1 MRLWVS
7 PVRPRAF
14 VHPRTVMSKTPPRIL
29 AIDPGTRY
37 MGVAVLDGPRLL
49 YYGVKTFRERRPV
62 DGLLQAT
69 RKAVL
74 GLIVDYRP
82 TVLAYEKTF
91 YVQSQ
96 NSALLQAQEAEI
108 ARLGRGRG
116 LRVVGYL
123 PSHVRRLLCG
133 YGRATKDDV
142 ADVLAARFPELG
154 EYRRSNDAVRERY
167 WSNMFD
173 AVAVAVVCADERD
186 AAVQAAAAA

>member
-1 MRLWVS
+1 
-7 PVRPRAF
+7 
-14 VHPRTVMSKTPPRIL
+14 MSKPPPRIL

-49 YYGVKTFRERRPV
+49 YYGVKTFRGSWPA
-62 DGLLQAT
+62 DGLLHAT

-74 GLIVDYRP
+74 GLIVDHRP

-96 NSALLQAQEAEI
+96 NSVLLQAQEAEI
-108 ARLGRGRG
+108 ARLGRARG

-133 YGRATKDDV
+133 YGRATKEDV
-142 ADVLAARFPELG
+142 ADVLAGRFPELA

-173 AVAVAVVCADERD
+173 AVAVAGV
-186 AAVQAAAAA
+186 AAAELSGDGADSKATSSTGRLAA